1 MRVLSTGIQT
11 HTHTH
16 RLAYSVPLRLC
27 LVATTVSSKL
37 EANVK
42 EEAEEERNG
51 RVKQE
56 RGESRAPPI
65 SRQHLTAVV
74 VVMVV
79 EVAGGMQIQAVLE
92 VHTLTETDRHALK
105 QNDD

>member
-1 MRVLSTGIQT
+1 M
-11 HTHTH
+11 
-16 RLAYSVPLRLC
+16 
-27 LVATTVSSKL
+27 SKKQK
-37 EANVK
+37 K
-42 EEAEEERNG
+42 EKNG

-65 SRQHLTAVV
+65 SRQHSAAVV